1 MEALPIF
8 IIVLVTLVA
17 FAGMSVPI
25 ISFIFSSS
33 ESGSRASKINVF
45 VPVNKYDV
53 TPGNIIF
60 DESGTATRKNGQ
72 TMTNRKTRVNYIL
85 SQDMSLRRRKSRKS
99 KRM

>member
-1 MEALPIF
+1 MDSASIVFYVIIALVSF
-8 IIVLVTLVA
+8 V
-17 FAGMSVPI
+17 FMSVMI
-25 ISFIFSSS
+25 LGAIFSPSK
-33 ESGSRASKINVF
+33 SGSRASNM
-45 VPVNKYDV
+45 YDV

-99 KRM
+99 KRA